1 MVAKKFSGT
10 TKGPANHPLP
20 RGNYVKLNAK
30 HVAAQKALEAYL
42 RIGRHR
48 TRQVGVRNALFEG
61 AAASAE
67 SPVTGSS
74 NIIGTSISEKQSRGS
89 LTGRPCIR
97 VYVQSKIPD
106 ESSIESTFLVPKRVP
121 DVNDIETDVVEVGV
135 IRQWAVND
143 GNFPRP
149 VPCGVGIAAAFT
161 NSAGTRE
168 VGTLGARCVV
178 NNQWAILSNNH
189 VLALNDQLP
198 LGTYIVQDGLG
209 VTPTD
214 VIGQLSNKV
223 PLSES
228 SPNTVDA
235 AIALSGSQY
244 VAGTFSYT
252 LNPTPIT
259 ATPYQSVRKDGYMTG
274 TTSGQIVA
282 LNANV
287 DITAADG
294 RVFPFEGMIEIQGVG
309 GMPFSAGGDSG
320 SLVVSLPDFRPVAM
334 IVGGSGQLT
343 FASPIQAVMDALS
356 IERFG

>member
-1 MVAKKFSGT
+1 MVAKKFTGS
-10 TKGPANHPLP
+10 TKSPANQSFP
-20 RGNYVKLNAK
+20 RGDYVKLDPK
-30 HVAAQKALEAYL
+30 HVAAQKAIEAL
-42 RIGRHR
+42 LQIGKARKV
-48 TRQVGVRNALFEG
+48 QSGVRSALFDG
-61 AAASAE
+61 ATS
-67 SPVTGSS
+67 SRDLVDTGNS
-74 NIIGTSISEKQSRGS
+74 NILGTSISEKLSGGS

-97 VYVQSKIPD
+97 VYVQKKIAD
-106 ESSIESTFLVPKRVP
+106 ESSIESSALIPKQVP
-121 DVNDIETDVVEVGV
+121 NMEDIDTDVVEVGT
-135 IRQWAVND
+135 IRQWAVNE

-198 LGTYIVQDGLG
+198 IGTYIVQDGLG

-214 VIGQLSNKV
+214 VIAQLSNKV
-223 PLSES
+223 PLSET

-235 AIALSGSQY
+235 AIALSGNQY

-252 LNPTPIT
+252 LNPSPAT
-259 ATPYQSVRKDGYMTG
+259 AAHYQSVRKDGYMTG

-287 DITAADG
+287 NITAADG
-294 RVFPFEGMIEIQGVG
+294 RVFPFVGMIEIQGIG
-309 GMPFSAGGDSG
+309 GVPFSAGGDSG
-320 SLVVSLPDFRPVAM
+320 ALVVTLPDYRPVAM

-356 IERFG
+356 IDRFG